1 MKIVNILYV
10 TGNTFQYM
18 VPKDKQFVYFILS
31 NLNSIWPGFGAFG
44 TSRNFAD
51 TLGKLEVLA
60 LNSSYD
66 F

>member
-1 MKIVNILYV
+1 MKIVDILYV

-44 TSRNFAD
+44 TSRNFSDA
-51 TLGKLEVLA
+51 LEGLE
-60 LNSSYD
+60 LTWWFIS
-66 F
+66 